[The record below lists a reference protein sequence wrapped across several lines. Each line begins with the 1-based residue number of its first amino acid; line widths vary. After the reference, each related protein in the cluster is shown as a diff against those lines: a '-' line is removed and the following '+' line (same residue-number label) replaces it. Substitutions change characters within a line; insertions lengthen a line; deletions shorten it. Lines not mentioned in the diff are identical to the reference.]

1 MSSAKPVEVVE
12 VGCVEVRTCRTDVEP
27 VKVVEVVEVVEVLYF
42 VEVQ

>member
-12 VGCVEVRTCRTDVEP
+12 VGCVEVHACQTDVEP
-27 VKVVEVVEVVEVLYF
+27 VKVVEVVEVLDF